1 MFKKLTLPILLI
13 SIIVLS
19 GCSSAYRSYK
29 TQAYLNTDLVEASY
43 KASSQLQDKFTR
55 KMPKD
60 TLILVSTLLNVKN
73 LKETSAFGRIISN
86 QIATSLHD
94 AGYQIIGMD
103 LPADLFM
110 MKDDG
115 ELLLSENDKARLKQY
130 NSVVIVGGVYAPGK
144 QNTYVTLRAVD
155 RFTKQVIA
163 STDFSVAL
171 GPDVKVLLK
180 TKDTGII
187 SPAGVLTEP
196 STADVVLGGKESISA
211 VESISPNT
219 TSLTT
224 QAVSDQATHNQGLNS
239 ATNKTPALEEETFSS
254 QEKQVDA
261 VN

>member
-1 MFKKLTLPILLI
+1 MLKKLTLPIFLI
-13 SIIVLS
+13 SIIALS

-163 STDFSVAL
+163 STDFSVTL

-239 ATNKTPALEEETFSS
+239 ATNKKPALEEETFSS

>member
-1 MFKKLTLPILLI
+1 MLKKITLLTLLI
-13 SIIVLS
+13 NIITLS

-29 TQAYLNTDLVEASY
+29 TQGYLNTDLVEASY
-43 KASSQLQDKFTR
+43 KASSELQDKFTR
-55 KMPKD
+55 KMPKN

-130 NSVVIVGGVYAPGK
+130 QSVIIVGGVYAPGK

-180 TKDTGII
+180 TKDTDTLN
-187 SPAGVLTEP
+187 SAGALTEP
-196 STADVVLGGKESISA
+196 STGNVATGNKDGASS
-211 VESISPNT
+211 VESISPNANAV
-219 TSLTT
+219 LTNPD
-224 QAVSDQATHNQGLNS
+224 SNNQGIS
-239 ATNKTPALEEETFSS
+239 PVTTNKAYSEEDPFTPKEKPAETI
-254 QEKQVDA
+254 
-261 VN
+261 N

>member
-1 MFKKLTLPILLI
+1 MFNKISPLILVITLIN
-13 SIIVLS
+13 LS

-43 KASSQLQDKFTR
+43 KASNQLQDKFTR
-55 KMPKD
+55 NVPKD

-73 LKETSAFGRIISN
+73 LKESSAFGRIISN
-86 QIATSLHD
+86 QIGTSLHD

-115 ELLLSENDKARLKQY
+115 ELLLSESDKARLKQY
-130 NSVVIVGGVYAPGK
+130 QSVIIVGGVYAPGK

-180 TKDTGII
+180 TKDTDTLN
-187 SPAGVLTEP
+187 SAGALTEP
-196 STADVVLGGKESISA
+196 STGNVATTNKDGASS
-211 VESISPNT
+211 VESISPNA
-219 TSLTT
+219 SAVLTNPDT
-224 QAVSDQATHNQGLNS
+224 NNQGIS
-239 ATNKTPALEEETFSS
+239 PVTTNKAYSEEDPFTPK
-254 QEKQVDA
+254 EKQADTI
-261 VN
+261 N

>member
-1 MFKKLTLPILLI
+1 MFNKITPLTLLITLI
-13 SIIVLS
+13 SLS

-43 KASSQLQDKFTR
+43 KASTQLQDKFTR
-55 KMPKD
+55 QVPKD

-86 QIATSLHD
+86 QIGTSLHD

-130 NSVVIVGGVYAPGK
+130 QSVIIVGGVYAPGK

-180 TKDTGII
+180 TKDTDMI
-187 SPAGVLTEP
+187 SPGGVLTEP
-196 STADVVLGGKESISA
+196 STANATTTNKDSA
-211 VESISPNT
+211 STVESISPNASAALINPET
-219 TSLTT
+219 N
-224 QAVSDQATHNQGLNS
+224 NQVPSTVTN
-239 ATNKTPALEEETFSS
+239 NKTYSEEDPFMPKEKPAETI
-254 QEKQVDA
+254 
-261 VN
+261 N

>member
-1 MFKKLTLPILLI
+1 MLKKITLLTLLI
-13 SIIVLS
+13 NIIALN

-29 TQAYLNTDLVEASY
+29 TQGYLNTDLVESSY
-43 KASSQLQDKFTR
+43 KASSQLQDRFTR
-55 KMPKD
+55 KIPKD
-60 TLILVSTLLNVKN
+60 TLILVSTLINVKN

-110 MKDDG
+110 MKYDG
-115 ELLLSENDKARLKQY
+115 EIQLSENDKTRLQQY
-130 NSVVIVGGVYAPGK
+130 KSVIIVGCVDAPGK
-144 QNTYVTLRAVD
+144 HNTYVTLRAVD

-180 TKDTGII
+180 TKDTGVT
-187 SPAGVLTEP
+187 SPAGTLAEP
-196 STADVVLGGKESISA
+196 TATDVVSRDKDSVSN
-211 VESISPNT
+211 VESISHSVEG
-219 TSLTT
+219 TS
-224 QAVSDQATHNQGLNS
+224 
-239 ATNKTPALEEETFSS
+239 TPAANDQGFTARSNKASTYEEDNFIP
-254 QEKQVDA
+254 QEKPLDS

>member
-1 MFKKLTLPILLI
+1 MLKKITLLTLLI
-13 SIIVLS
+13 NIIALN
-19 GCSSAYRSYK
+19 GCNSAYRSYK
-29 TQAYLNTDLVEASY
+29 TQGYLNTDLVESSY
-43 KASSQLQDKFTR
+43 KASNQLQDRFTR
-55 KMPKD
+55 KIPKD

-115 ELLLSENDKARLKQY
+115 EIQLSENDKTRLKQY
-130 NSVVIVGGVYAPGK
+130 KSVIIVGGVYAPGK

-180 TKDTGII
+180 TKDSGAI
-187 SPAGVLTEP
+187 SSAAVLAEP
-196 STADVVLGGKESISA
+196 SAADVVSGDKEGLSA
-211 VESISPNT
+211 VESISPHMT
-219 TSLTT
+219 GISTP
-224 QAVSDQATHNQGLNS
+224 APSDQGTHNQRPNTT
-239 ATNKTPALEEETFSS
+239 TNKEPTFEEDSFTA
-254 QEKQVDA
+254 QEKPIDS

>member
-1 MFKKLTLPILLI
+1 MLKKFTLLTLLI
-13 SIIVLS
+13 NIIALS

-43 KASSQLQDKFTR
+43 NASNQLQDKFTR
-55 KMPKD
+55 KMPKN

-86 QIATSLHD
+86 QIATSLHN

-115 ELLLSENDKARLKQY
+115 ELLLSENDKNRLKHY
-130 NSVVIVGGVYAPGK
+130 KSVVIVGGVYAPGK

-187 SPAGVLTEP
+187 SPAGTLAEP
-196 STADVVLGGKESISA
+196 SLADSVPSDKESVSA
-211 VESISPNT
+211 VESISSNV
-219 TSLTT
+219 
-224 QAVSDQATHNQGLNS
+224 AGGATHSANDLGAYNQGLNP
-239 ATNKTPALEEETFSS
+239 ATNKAPNIEEDPFMS
-254 QEKQVDA
+254 QEKQINS

>member
-1 MFKKLTLPILLI
+1 
-13 SIIVLS
+13 
-19 GCSSAYRSYK
+19 
-29 TQAYLNTDLVEASY
+29 
-43 KASSQLQDKFTR
+43 
-55 KMPKD
+55 MPKN

-115 ELLLSENDKARLKQY
+115 EILLSENDKTRLKQY
-130 NSVVIVGGVYAPGK
+130 KSVIIVGGVYAPGK

-180 TKDTGII
+180 TKDTGVI
-187 SPAGVLTEP
+187 SPAGVLAEP
-196 STADVVLGGKESISA
+196 TATDVVSGDKENVSA
-211 VESISPNT
+211 VESISPNVAGAST
-219 TSLTT
+219 P
-224 QAVSDQATHNQGLNS
+224 AASDQGTHNQGLN
-239 ATNKTPALEEETFSS
+239 ATSNKAPTFEQDSFTP
-254 QEKQVDA
+254 QEKPADSI
-261 VN
+261 N

>member
-1 MFKKLTLPILLI
+1 MLKKLTLPILLI
-13 SIIVLS
+13 SIITLS

-55 KMPKD
+55 RMPKD

-130 NSVVIVGGVYAPGK
+130 KSVVIVGGVYAPGK

-180 TKDTGII
+180 TKDAGII
-187 SPAGVLTEP
+187 SPAGVLAEP
-196 STADVVLGGKESISA
+196 SAADVVLGGKEGISA

-224 QAVSDQATHNQGLNS
+224 HALSDQGTHSQGLSS
-239 ATNKTPALEEETFSS
+239 ATNKAPILEEDSFSS
-254 QEKQVDA
+254 QEKQVGA

>member
-1 MFKKLTLPILLI
+1 MLKKFTLFTLLI
-13 SIIVLS
+13 SIITLS

-29 TQAYLNTDLVEASY
+29 TQGYLNTDLVEASY
-43 KASSQLQDKFTR
+43 KASSLLQDKFTR
-55 KMPKD
+55 KIPKN

-86 QIATSLHD
+86 QIGTSLHD
-94 AGYQIIGMD
+94 AGYEIIGMD

-115 ELLLSENDKARLKQY
+115 ELLLSENDKFRLKQY
-130 NSVVIVGGVYAPGK
+130 KSVIIVGGVYAPGK

-187 SPAGVLTEP
+187 SPAGTLAEP
-196 STADVVLGGKESISA
+196 LSADVVSVDKESVSA
-211 VESISPNT
+211 VESISANVAGGMTHNT
-219 TSLTT
+219 
-224 QAVSDQATHNQGLNS
+224 SDQGTNSPGLN
-239 ATNKTPALEEETFSS
+239 ANTNRLPVLEQDSFTT
-254 QEKQVDA
+254 QEKQTDT

>member
-1 MFKKLTLPILLI
+1 MLKKFISFILLI
-13 SIIVLS
+13 NIIALS

-29 TQAYLNTDLVEASY
+29 TQGYLNTDLVEASY
-43 KASSQLQDKFTR
+43 KASNQLQDKFTR
-55 KMPKD
+55 KIPKD

-94 AGYQIIGMD
+94 AGYEIIGMD

-115 ELLLSENDKARLKQY
+115 EILLSENDKARLKQY
-130 NSVVIVGGVYAPGK
+130 KSVIIVGGVYAPGK
-144 QNTYVTLRAVD
+144 HNTYVTLRAVD

-180 TKDTGII
+180 TKDSDII
-187 SPAGVLTEP
+187 SPAGILNEP
-196 STADVVLGGKESISA
+196 STANVASQDKEGISA
-211 VESISPNT
+211 VESISPNVAGAST
-219 TSLTT
+219 NVARDVENNTK
-224 QAVSDQATHNQGLNS
+224 ALNS
-239 ATNKTPALEEETFSS
+239 ATNKAPTLVEDPFTP
-254 QEKQVDA
+254 QEKPADI

>member
-1 MFKKLTLPILLI
+1 MLKKITLLTLLI
-13 SIIVLS
+13 NIITLS

-29 TQAYLNTDLVEASY
+29 TQGYLNTDLVEASY
-43 KASSQLQDKFTR
+43 KASSELQDKFTR
-55 KMPKD
+55 KMPKN

-115 ELLLSENDKARLKQY
+115 EILLSENDKTRLKQY
-130 NSVVIVGGVYAPGK
+130 KSVIIVGGVYAPGK

-180 TKDTGII
+180 TKDTGVI
-187 SPAGVLTEP
+187 SPAGVLAEP
-196 STADVVLGGKESISA
+196 TATDVVSGDKENVYA
-211 VESISPNT
+211 VESISPNVAGAST
-219 TSLTT
+219 P
-224 QAVSDQATHNQGLNS
+224 AASDQGTHNQGLN
-239 ATNKTPALEEETFSS
+239 ATSNKAPTFEQDSFTP
-254 QEKQVDA
+254 QEKPADSI
-261 VN
+261 N

>member
-1 MFKKLTLPILLI
+1 MLKKFTLLTLFIN
-13 SIIVLS
+13 IIALS

-43 KASSQLQDKFTR
+43 NASSQLQDKFNR
-55 KMPKD
+55 KMPKN

-86 QIATSLHD
+86 QIATSLHN

-115 ELLLSENDKARLKQY
+115 ELLLSENDKNRLKHY
-130 NSVVIVGGVYAPGK
+130 KSVVIVGGVYAPGK

-187 SPAGVLTEP
+187 SPAGILTEP
-196 STADVVLGGKESISA
+196 SAADSVSSDKESISS
-211 VESISPNT
+211 VESISSNV
-219 TSLTT
+219 
-224 QAVSDQATHNQGLNS
+224 AAGATHSANDLGAYNSGLNP
-239 ATNKTPALEEETFSS
+239 ATNKTPDAEEDPLMS
-254 QEKQVDA
+254 QEKQIPP